1 MVPYRTGVSSD
12 RVHTAFEGARSGS
25 GNMQRDLELAA
36 HVQRG
41 TLDGAF
47 RTYQWQPWTLS
58 LGRHQKPDVADHAQL
73 VARNLDLVTR
83 PTGGRAVFHADEIT
97 YAVMVRTT
105 APRLFYQR
113 VHLLLLQAISTL
125 VPGRLDLTSK
135 PTDLRQHYAASGPL
149 GQACFTASAA
159 TEILCEGRKVVG
171 SAQRILDGDVVL
183 QHGSILCGPA
193 HLEVAD
199 LLRID
204 EAERSRLRTE
214 LDRTSTDL
222 SAIAAHRVDPLDVAQ
237 AIQKVFT
244 ADVLRNL
251 TAETFQGDHH
261 AS

>member
-12 RVHTAFEGARSGS
+12 RVHTAFEGARSGI
-25 GNMQRDLELAA
+25 GNMQRDLELAVE
-36 HVQRG
+36 VQRG
-41 TLDGAF
+41 ALDAAF
-47 RTYQWQPWTLS
+47 RTYAWQPWTLS
-58 LGRHQKPDVADHAQL
+58 LGRHQKPEVVDHAQL
-73 VARNLDLVTR
+73 AARNLDLVTR

-97 YAVMVRTT
+97 YAVIVRTT
-105 APRLFYQR
+105 APRMLYQR
-113 VHLLLLQAISTL
+113 VHQLLLQAISTV

-159 TEILCEGRKVVG
+159 TEILYAGRKVVG
-171 SAQRILDGDVVL
+171 SAQRILDDNVVL

-204 EAERSRLRTE
+204 EAERSRLRMA
-214 LDRTSTDL
+214 LDRTSVDL
-222 SAIAAHRVDPLDVAQ
+222 STIAARRIDPLVVAQ
-237 AIQKVFT
+237 AIQGVFT

-251 TAETFQGDHH
+251 AAEPFQEDPH